1 MFAESYMA
9 NEVEIKEAAGK
20 ALNAYRKNPD
30 YQWLQEHFCEL
41 QNDDRETGEAYRLFY
56 HEEVLEQAIRDG
68 DLLKMKRES
77 CQEGLAV
84 ALALCRKR
92 MEKKLRSG
100 KRKRGKSGEKAQ
112 ITGQLDIAEL
122 KVS

>member
-1 MFAESYMA
+1 MNCKMMT
-9 NEVEIKEAAGK
+9 G
-20 ALNAYRKNPD
+20 
-30 YQWLQEHFCEL
+30 
-41 QNDDRETGEAYRLFY
+41 ETGEAYRLFC
-56 HEEVLEQAIRDG
+56 HESAGTGNQGRGFIKNE
-68 DLLKMKRES
+68 RES

>member
-1 MFAESYMA
+1 M
-9 NEVEIKEAAGK
+9 
-20 ALNAYRKNPD
+20 
-30 YQWLQEHFCEL
+30 
-41 QNDDRETGEAYRLFY
+41 
-56 HEEVLEQAIRDG
+56 
-68 DLLKMKRES
+68 MKRES

>member
-1 MFAESYMA
+1 MA

-20 ALNAYRKNPD
+20 ALDAYRKNHD